1 MKVKLINYTPEPE
14 KTVAAAAYTCHSKEC
29 AEIDEMNDEKIR
41 KIIRAT
47 RSSGHHSVMEHA
59 GFTFAVDGI
68 SRACTHQ
75 LVRHRIA
82 SFSQQSQRYVN
93 LGEPDYVIPET
104 VEKKNETRKTFEK
117 TMKDVWDTY
126 KRLVKNGIPDEDA
139 RYVLP
144 NAAKTSIVITMNARE
159 LYYFFSL
166 RCCNRAQWEI
176 RDMANKMLKQV
187 KKVAPVLFEE
197 AGPRCKQLGYCPEM
211 ESCGLMPRKKD
222 VLKEGK

>member
-29 AEIDEMNDEKIR
+29 AVINEMSKEKIR

-59 GFTFAVDGI
+59 SFTFAVDGI
-68 SRACTHQ
+68 SRSCTHQ

-93 LGEPDYVIPET
+93 LSRAGCVIPKT
-104 VEKKNETRKTFEK
+104 VEKNAKTKKIFEK
-117 TMKDVWDTY
+117 IVKDVWDTY
-126 KRLVKNGIPDEDA
+126 NKLVENGIPDEDA

-144 NAAKTSIVITMNARE
+144 NAAKTSIVVTMNARE
-159 LYYFFSL
+159 LYHFFSL

-176 RDMANKMLKQV
+176 RNMANKMLKQV
-187 KKVAPVLFEE
+187 KRVAPVLFEE
-197 AGPRCKQLGYCPEM
+197 AGPMCKQLGYCPET
-211 ESCGLMPRKKD
+211 ESCGLMPMKKD
-222 VLKEGK
+222 VLMVK